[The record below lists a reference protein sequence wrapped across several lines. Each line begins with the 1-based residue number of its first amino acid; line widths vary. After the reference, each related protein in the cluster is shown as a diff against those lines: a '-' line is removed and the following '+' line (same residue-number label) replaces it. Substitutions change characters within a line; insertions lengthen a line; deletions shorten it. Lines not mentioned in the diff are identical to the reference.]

1 MMPNDAADNVDPNAA
16 LGPNSPAA
24 VIEALVAQV
33 SCYQRLA
40 KLTSAQHEHVQ
51 RGQTDQLL
59 TVLRA
64 RQEVL
69 DQATEFE
76 QRIAPAKRDW
86 SNFLGGLEVDQRSRA
101 ETLLRETRRLLET
114 ITSADRDDALVLQR
128 RKLNI
133 GKQLNKTAAARMVNR
148 RVALAAY
155 GAPKSRLDLQQ

>member
-1 MMPNDAADNVDPNAA
+1 MMPADAPDNFDLNDAT
-16 LGPNSPAA
+16 GPNSPAS

-69 DQATEFE
+69 DQASEFE

-86 SNFLGGLEVDQRSRA
+86 SNFLDWPGSRPA
-101 ETLLRETRRLLET
+101 HPCRDLLRKRAGCSKPSPAPIATMPW
-114 ITSADRDDALVLQR
+114 SS
-128 RKLNI
+128 N
-133 GKQLNKTAAARMVNR
+133 AA
-148 RVALAAY
+148 
-155 GAPKSRLDLQQ
+155 S

>member
-1 MMPNDAADNVDPNAA
+1 MMPNEPANTVDMTQAI
-16 LGPNSPAA
+16 GPSSPAA

-40 KLTSAQHEHVQ
+40 KLTNAQHEHVQ

-69 DQATEFE
+69 DQATQFE

-86 SNFLGGLEVDQRSRA
+86 SNFLGRLEIDQRTRA
-101 ETLLRETRRLLET
+101 ETLLRETRRLLEA

-128 RKLNI
+128 RKLNL
-133 GKQLNKTAAARMVNR
+133 GKQINKTAAARTVNR
-148 RVALAAY
+148 RVAIAAY
-155 GAPKSRLDLQQ
+155 GVPKSRLDLQQ

>member
-1 MMPNDAADNVDPNAA
+1 MMPQDADDNVDSNAA

-40 KLTSAQHEHVQ
+40 KLTNAQHEHVQ

-86 SNFLGGLEVDQRSRA
+86 SNFLSALEIEQRTRA

-133 GKQLNKTAAARMVNR
+133 GKQINRTAAARTVNR

-155 GAPKSRLDLQQ
+155 GTPKSRLDLQQ

>member
-1 MMPNDAADNVDPNAA
+1 MMPQDAADNVDKSAA
-16 LGPNSPAA
+16 VGPNSPAA

-40 KLTSAQHEHVQ
+40 KLTNVQHEHVQ

-86 SNFLGGLEVDQRSRA
+86 TNFLGALAIDQRTRA

-133 GKQLNKTAAARMVNR
+133 GKQINKTAVARSVNR
-148 RVALAAY
+148 KVALAAY
-155 GAPKSRLDLQQ
+155 GTPKSRLDLQQ